1 MAVTLQIKR
10 STGTTAPSSLADGE
24 LGYTH
29 GTGTQANNGD
39 RLFIGDGSSV
49 NVIGGQYFSDML
61 DHVAGTLT
69 ASSAVVVDSNKAVDE
84 LLIGNNGSTGGTLKL
99 NEGTTNGTHFIGL
112 KAGNSL
118 AASVTFTLPTADGT
132 SGQVIKTNA
141 SGTLSFADETPALD
155 NIAAGDAAATLT
167 TTAGNITIDAQ
178 GNDTDIIFK
187 GTDGSSD
194 TTFLTIDGSDA
205 GTLIAN
211 HDLELGT
218 DGSIV
223 KFGADNEITLTHVA
237 DTGLLLADSGGS
249 PTLQLHDANESVS
262 SDGSNLILT
271 SGGTAFTVPSSDGTS
286 GQFLKTNGSGAL
298 SFDTVSSAAD
308 DITAGDAAVTITTT
322 SGNITVDAQ
331 GNDTDIIF
339 KGTDGSA
346 DTTFLTIDGS
356 DAGTLIANHDLEL
369 GTDGSIIKFGADN
382 EITLT
387 HVADTG
393 LLLADSG
400 GSPTLQLHDA
410 NESVSSDGSNL
421 ILTSGGTAFTVPSSD
436 GSNGQFL
443 KTNGSGTLSFSG
455 VTADAVAADDISSG
469 DGAVNITTS
478 SGNITIDAAANDS
491 DVIIKGTDNTAD
503 ITMATFDGSDAG
515 TLILNH
521 DLELGTDAS
530 IIKFGADNEITLT
543 HVADTGLLLQDS
555 GGTPTLQLHDAN
567 ESISSDGGHLIFTS
581 NGVAFDFPSADGSAG
596 QFLKTNGSGVLSFG
610 SITSTFTL
618 AADSGSNDS
627 FSTGGTLTF
636 TGGEGIDTTVSND
649 EITIAGEDATT
660 SNKGVASFS
669 SDNFAVSSGA
679 VTIKNGGV
687 NNDELAGSI
696 ANAKLAN
703 DGITIGSTDT
713 SLGDT
718 ITALAGMTQIA
729 VDNITLNGNTI
740 STTDSNGNLT
750 LDPNGS
756 GTVDV
761 NSSRIT
767 SVTDPSSAQDAAT
780 KAYVDSVANGL
791 DVKGSV
797 KAATTGALANS
808 PSYSNGSSGVGAT
821 LTAGSN
827 GAITLDGVTLTTSD
841 RVLVKDQSTTAHN
854 GIYTVTTVGSGSAA
868 YVLTRATDADTA
880 AELTGGSFVFVEEG
894 SDNADNGYVFTHNG
908 SPTMGT
914 TNLTVEQFSGA
925 GQISAGAGLAKSGN
939 TLSVGVDDSSIEIN
953 SDALRVKA
961 SGITNAM
968 LAGSIDLTA
977 KVTGAL
983 PVGNGGTGLTAAAK
997 GSVIIANSANTI
1009 SALDGGG
1016 SNDGILLYTSS
1027 SDTIS
1032 WSTSVDGGTF

>member
-308 DITAGDAAVTITTT
+308 DITAGD
-322 SGNITVDAQ
+322 
-331 GNDTDIIF
+331 
-339 KGTDGSA
+339 
-346 DTTFLTIDGS
+346 
-356 DAGTLIANHDLEL
+356 
-369 GTDGSIIKFGADN
+369 
-382 EITLT
+382 
-387 HVADTG
+387 
-393 LLLADSG
+393 
-400 GSPTLQLHDA
+400 
-410 NESVSSDGSNL
+410 
-421 ILTSGGTAFTVPSSD
+421 
-436 GSNGQFL
+436 
-443 KTNGSGTLSFSG
+443 
-455 VTADAVAADDISSG
+455 
-469 DGAVNITTS
+469 GAVNITTS

-596 QFLKTNGSGVLSFG
+596 QFLKTNGSGVLSFDTI
-610 SITSTFTL
+610 SSSFTL